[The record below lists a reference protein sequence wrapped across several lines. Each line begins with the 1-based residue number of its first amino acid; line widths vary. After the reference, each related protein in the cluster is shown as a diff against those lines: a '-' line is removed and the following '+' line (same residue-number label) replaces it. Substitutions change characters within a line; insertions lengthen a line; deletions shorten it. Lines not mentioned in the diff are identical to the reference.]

1 MKQTNIIMKNLLLKA
16 LTLITLFIGIATI
29 NNTQAQSKKWEQLG
43 SKEVN
48 FGLDKDEILVTASE
62 GIFKSVMLKVKK
74 APINMYKMTLVFGD
88 GSEQNVELK
97 NNFRAGSQSRI
108 IDLEGNNRVIRKVVL
123 LYDTKNYKRR
133 KATVELWGK
142 H

>member
-1 MKQTNIIMKNLLLKA
+1 MKNLLFKS
-16 LTLITLFIGIATI
+16 LTLITLFIGLTHL
-29 NNTQAQSKKWEQLG
+29 NSTHAQSKKWEQLG

-48 FGLDKDEILVTASE
+48 FGLDRDEIIVTGSE
-62 GIFKSVMLKVKK
+62 GVFKSVMLKVKK
-74 APINMYKMTLVFGD
+74 APINMYKMNIVFGD

>member
-1 MKQTNIIMKNLLLKA
+1 MLF
-16 LTLITLFIGIATI
+16 TLFIGLTALNT
-29 NNTQAQSKKWEQLG
+29 TQAQSKKWEQLG

-48 FGLDKDEILVTASE
+48 FGLDRDEIMVTGAE
-62 GIFKSVMLKVKK
+62 GVFKSVMLKVKK
-74 APINMYKMTLVFGD
+74 APINMYKMTIVFGD

-108 IDLEGNNRVIRKVVL
+108 IDLEGNNRVIRKVIL